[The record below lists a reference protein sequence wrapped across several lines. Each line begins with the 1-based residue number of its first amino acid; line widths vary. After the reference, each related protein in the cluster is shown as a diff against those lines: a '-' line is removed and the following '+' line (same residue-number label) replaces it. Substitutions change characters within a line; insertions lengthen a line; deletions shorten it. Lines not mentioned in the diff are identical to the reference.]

1 MHRVATCSRI
11 FPLREWFRKVATLRL
26 AVEVRVNLNGVVVVL
41 RVALLRGQ
49 ELRDWSVEASI
60 DTGSSW
66 GCLLTLDN
74 IVIL

>member
-11 FPLREWFRKVATLRL
+11 FPLQEWFRKVATLRL

-49 ELRDWSVEASI
+49 ELRDWSVEVSI
-60 DTGSSW
+60 GTGSNWS
-66 GCLLTLDN
+66 CLLTLD
-74 IVIL
+74 IVAIL